1 MLAQTHAPPPPPP
14 PSFYL
19 RGGGGGQTGVYPVLP
34 SQLQE
39 NMADMKLVSRLDGKS
54 FIMTDSIINPVLQ
67 IVVILLMI
75 LVQDLQRKS
84 ECCYRVCTS
93 LY

>member
-1 MLAQTHAPPPPPP
+1 MLAQTHAPPPPP

-39 NMADMKLVSRLDGKS
+39 NMADMKLVSQLDGKS

-67 IVVILLMI
+67 IVVTLLMI

-84 ECCYRVCTS
+84 EYCYRVCTS